1 MAASITSS
9 RRHQTGYVALH
20 HIRLI
25 FPATQSLPGIST
37 WLLPSITS
45 DSSHAY
51 LSIPSIYLSANKIP
65 SRSVSVCVRA
75 HSIFINHLQGLGKS
89 APLFRLAGNAVK
101 EKKKKHP
108 RLHEMISN
116 NQIKHSEINIQQKR
130 RERERER
137 GGEGGTRRHART
149 LPHIFKNRDQGEFL
163 KDRPQSP
170 PLRPSVLHWF
180 PSCLHFHNKLWRG
193 THPHSSSQRRHWL
206 VNIHSSFLPP
216 PPPPLLLL
224 FPPVDLTRLSLTLSL
239 SLSPT
244 ANPAGSLRIR
254 LAALCNLS
262 LTLFIHTHTHTHTYI
277 YIYMLNF
284 KHWNLIINLIY
295 SFQWWQRNRFKF
307 AFTFS
312 LSSLCLW

>member
-101 EKKKKHP
+101 EKKKK
-108 RLHEMISN
+108 
-116 NQIKHSEINIQQKR
+116 NIQDFTKWFQIIKSNIQKSTFNKR
-130 RERERER
+130 EERERERER
-137 GGEGGTRRHART
+137 GGGGRDTPARA
-149 LPHIFKNRDQGEFL
+149 N
-163 KDRPQSP
+163 
-170 PLRPSVLHWF
+170 
-180 PSCLHFHNKLWRG
+180 
-193 THPHSSSQRRHWL
+193 
-206 VNIHSSFLPP
+206 
-216 PPPPLLLL
+216 
-224 FPPVDLTRLSLTLSL
+224 
-239 SLSPT
+239 SPT
-244 ANPAGSLRIR
+244 HL
-254 LAALCNLS
+254 
-262 LTLFIHTHTHTHTYI
+262 
-277 YIYMLNF
+277 
-284 KHWNLIINLIY
+284 
-295 SFQWWQRNRFKF
+295 
-307 AFTFS
+307 
-312 LSSLCLW
+312 